1 MRHLVLVGLMGAG
14 KTTVGRACAARLA
27 RDFVDTDDLVCTMAG
42 ATIPE
47 IFASDGEERF
57 REIERRAVADACD
70 SPVPLVVACGGG
82 AVVDPGNRR
91 RLRDAG
97 FVVWLRAPVDV
108 LHARVGEDG
117 GRPLLAPGA
126 RDTLTRLAL
135 LREDAYSAA
144 AHARVDTENR
154 SVEEVTGAVLDAYA
168 EAAR

>member
-1 MRHLVLVGLMGAG
+1 MGLMGAG
-14 KTTVGRACAARLA
+14 KTTVGRACAGRLG
-27 RDFVDTDDLVCTMAG
+27 RDFVDTDDLVCALAG

-57 REIERRAVADACD
+57 REIERRAIADACD
-70 SPVPLVVACGGG
+70 SPVPLVIACGGG
-82 AVVDPGNRR
+82 AVVDSRNRK
-91 RLRDAG
+91 RLRDGG

-126 RDTLTRLAL
+126 LDTLARLAV

-144 AHARVDTENR
+144 AHARVDTENC
-154 SVEEVTGAVLDAYA
+154 SVEDVAGAVLDAYA